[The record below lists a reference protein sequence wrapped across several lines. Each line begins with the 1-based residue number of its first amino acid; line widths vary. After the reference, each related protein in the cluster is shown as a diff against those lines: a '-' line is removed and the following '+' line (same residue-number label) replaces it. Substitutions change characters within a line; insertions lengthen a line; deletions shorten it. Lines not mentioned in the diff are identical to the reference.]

1 MEKNENAF
9 VEKVESILDDLFD
22 EDDPTT
28 DTVEESSEVG
38 YYPLRFLKATVLS
51 IDWEITDEIM
61 ARFIEQVERLKTS
74 HHDDK
79 TILPLLQMLGSVGQH
94 IRIFKENSH
103 PNAIKILKSLYIR
116 LEQIITADDMPENDK
131 SRILFRE
138 IRKFKAL
145 KAQIVAGNLTLAK
158 GSKAA
163 ASVAAA
169 PVAQVSEQEPEKVA
183 TTDQPQNSQAD
194 GSFETVLTAVE
205 ELKRIVLDELSAIRD
220 EIAQLK

>member
-1 MEKNENAF
+1 MEKNDNAF
-9 VEKVESILDDLFD
+9 VEKVESLLDDLFD
-22 EDDPTT
+22 EDDQTA
-28 DTVEESSEVG
+28 DAVEESSDVG

-103 PNAIKILKSLYIR
+103 PNAIKMLKSLYVR
-116 LEQIITADDMPENDK
+116 LEQVVIGEDMPESEKN
-131 SRILFRE
+131 RILFRE

-158 GSKAA
+158 TSKVKAPA
-163 ASVAAA
+163 IVTPAS
-169 PVAQVSEQEPEKVA
+169 PQKEP
-183 TTDQPQNSQAD
+183 SQAAVD
-194 GSFETVLTAVE
+194 DRQEEMQPSGSFEAVLTAIE
-205 ELKRIVLDELSAIRD
+205 DLKGIVLDEIGSIRN
-220 EIAQLK
+220 EISQLKP